1 MSLNKVKELLTS
13 KGISFKDGGDYS
25 KNHEG
30 SIWTWAEGE
39 HPEYFDYY
47 STDYDNFDCGIN
59 NDLKNDLGKLGYFAE
74 WNDCGTIFI
83 WEI

>member
-1 MSLNKVKELLTS
+1 MSLAKVRKILTS
-13 KGISFKDGGDYS
+13 KGISFREGEDYS

-39 HPEYFDYY
+39 HPEYFNYY
-47 STDYDNFDCGIN
+47 ATDYKKFDCGIN
-59 NDLKNDLGKLGYFAE
+59 IKLKEQLAKVGYFAE

-83 WEI
+83 WKI